1 MKNQIEFVPRGW
13 RNVEIAPTLTIFFST
28 LAHVNSHYVGELQ
41 LERSLPNPKYGG
53 FWKKKNHQENC
64 PHLVNT

>member
-53 FWKKKNHQENC
+53 FWGKKKYTKIIVHI
-64 PHLVNT
+64 